1 MFAEERRAKILEL
14 LRRHKSMTVS
24 ELAKILNVSEPT
36 IRRDLA
42 FLESKRQII
51 RTHGGAIAI
60 EYLSYEPT
68 FFEKESLEKSA
79 KEEIGKLVNDLVKD
93 EDIIVLDSGT
103 TTLEIARNLEDKNI
117 TVITNSPLIVRELS
131 MRKNVEVILTGG
143 TLKKGTLA
151 LVGPIAENTLSKL
164 HADMAFVGANGI
176 TLDAITTTNLL
187 EAEIKRIMIKIASTS
202 YIVADHSKFGRTAF
216 VKFAEPNEISGIIT
230 DSGIDPKWI
239 TAFKER
245 KIQLITPGGVG
256 R

>member
-14 LRRHKSMTVS
+14 LRMHKSMTVS
-24 ELAKILNVSEPT
+24 ELAKMLNVSEPT

-51 RTHGGAIAI
+51 RTHGGAMAI
-60 EYLSYEPT
+60 EYFSYEPT

-79 KEEIGKLVNDLVKD
+79 KEEIGKLANSLVKD
-93 EDIIVLDSGT
+93 GDIIVLDSGT
-103 TTLEIARNLEDKNI
+103 TTLEIARNIEDKSI

-131 MRKNVEVILTGG
+131 TRRNVEVILTGG